1 VTAQTCDDL
10 AFLATPTAAAM
21 FASNVGRPR
30 GGDRPSPS
38 ALRGPSQDHRAPPLA
53 AEIARRE
60 RASRRLTP
68 TRPRMLFSGS
78 PRHLKER
85 RMRSPSRFILAL
97 GAVFAAS
104 GALAIPALAA
114 GSKDSVTI
122 GMVLEPPGLDPTA
135 GAAAAIGEITHYNIF
150 EGLTKIN
157 EDFSVAPLLA
167 EKWSFSPDLKTLTF
181 TLRKGVKFQDGET
194 FSSKDVKFSF
204 ERAAAKESTNKEK
217 AFFASIESIDASDP
231 DVVTLKFKAPSF
243 EALFHLGLNTAVIV
257 DAKSAATE
265 ATNPVGTGPY
275 KLAAWNK
282 GSSVTLDKW
291 DGFRDAGKI
300 AIAHATFRFISDPS
314 AAVAAMLAGDVDAF
328 PRFAGVQNIA
338 QFQSDPRFQVLI
350 GGTEGKTILGI
361 NNKRKPLDD
370 LRVRQ
375 AIAYAIDRKAIV
387 EGAMN
392 GFGAPIGSHLT
403 PNDPGY
409 VDLTGQYPHDPAK
422 AKALLKAAGVETP
435 LKLTLTLPPPDYARK
450 SGEVIAAELADVG
463 IEAKIENIEWAQWL
477 SGVYKGKTFD
487 LTIISH
493 VEPLDIGIYANPD
506 YYFQYDSQA
515 FRDIFARIQAAPDL
529 AAFKKAIGEAQHRI
543 ADDCVNAFLF
553 QLPNIVVADAKL
565 NGLWKNAPI
574 FANDLSAL
582 SWK

>member
-1 VTAQTCDDL
+1 
-10 AFLATPTAAAM
+10 
-21 FASNVGRPR
+21 
-30 GGDRPSPS
+30 
-38 ALRGPSQDHRAPPLA
+38 
-53 AEIARRE
+53 
-60 RASRRLTP
+60 
-68 TRPRMLFSGS
+68 
-78 PRHLKER
+78 
-85 RMRSPSRFILAL
+85 MRSPSRFILAL

-104 GALAIPALAA
+104 SALATPALAA
-114 GSKDSVTI
+114 GSKDRVTI

-135 GAAAAIGEITHYNIF
+135 GAAAAIGEITHYNVF
-150 EGLTKIN
+150 EGLTKI
-157 EDFSVAPLLA
+157 EADFSVTPLLA

-181 TLRKGVKFQDGET
+181 TLCKGVKFQDGET

-257 DAKSAATE
+257 DEKSAATE

-375 AIAYAIDRKAIV
+375 AIAYAIDRKAII

-463 IEAKIENIEWAQWL
+463 IEAKIENVEWAQWL

-515 FRDIFARIQAAPDL
+515 FRDIFARLEAAPDL
-529 AAFKKAIGEAQHRI
+529 DAFKKAIGEAQHRI